1 MSAFR
6 FAAVSDIHGNVPALE
21 QVMADI
27 TRRGITSVVD
37 LGDHASGPLWPRET
51 IDLLMGTDWIHIA
64 GNHDRILAHDAPA
77 SLGLS
82 DAHARKHLDAPH
94 LDWLRSLPPTV
105 TWQNDILLCHGT
117 PASDMAY
124 LADTI
129 AHGRLRRATPGEL
142 VARIGGIRAKVILCG
157 HSHTPRIVHAASGT
171 VVINPG
177 SVGLQAYQDSSE
189 PPHVVECGSPH
200 ARYAVVTIDGASCS
214 VDHIALPYDH
224 TTAVKQAKKNARPEW
239 AVGLATGYMT
249 AAADG

>member
-1 MSAFR
+1 MKAIR
-6 FAAVSDIHGNVPALE
+6 FAAVSDIHGNVLALE

-51 IDLLMGTDWIHIA
+51 LDLLMGTDWVHIA
-64 GNHDRILAHDAPA
+64 GNHDRMLAHDAAA

-82 DAHARKHLDAPH
+82 DAHARKHLDARH
-94 LDWLRSLPPTV
+94 LDWLRSLPPSTV
-105 TWQNDILLCHGT
+105 WQDDILLCHGT

-129 AHGRLRRATPGEL
+129 AHGRLRRATPREL
-142 VARIGGIRAKVILCG
+142 DDRIGGVRAKVILCG
-157 HSHTPRIVHAASGT
+157 HSHTPRIVHAAQGT

-177 SVGLQAYQDSSE
+177 SVGLQAYHDADGQ
-189 PPHVVECGSPH
+189 PHVVECGSPH
-200 ARYAVVTIDGASCS
+200 ARYAVITIEGDACS

-224 TTAVKQAKKNARPEW
+224 RTAVKQAKKNGRPEW
-239 AVGLATGYMT
+239 AAGLETGYMT
-249 AAADG
+249 AHAEG